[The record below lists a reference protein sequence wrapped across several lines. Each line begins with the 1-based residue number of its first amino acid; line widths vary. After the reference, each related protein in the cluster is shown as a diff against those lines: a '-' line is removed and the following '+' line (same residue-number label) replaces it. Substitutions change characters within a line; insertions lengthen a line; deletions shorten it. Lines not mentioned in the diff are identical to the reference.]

1 MKTIAAA
8 VLGLG
13 VLVSTPILADAAHH
27 PEVSPANAQMP
38 GADMMA
44 ARMDMMQNMVGGRG
58 PMGKPGQ

>member
-27 PEVSPANAQMP
+27 PDAPQANAQTP

-44 ARMDMMQNMVGGRG
+44 ARMDMRQMMMQNMVG
-58 PMGKPGQ
+58 KPDQ